1 MGDYENVFVEFY
13 FVRRACRIEC
23 LWWGRSTYFSD
34 VKVVKAEKKNEE
46 PRYKVW
52 LSNGFE
58 LKFYKDGG
66 WQKVDGNLQVLPSAL
81 QIDILPGNLLTY
93 VATQYPT
100 AEIVEAA
107 RYDWGYEVEL
117 NTAPLV
123 ELEFDNNGNVMQIDR
138 DWPGYLSEG
147 SRFSIRLLV

>member
-1 MGDYENVFVEFY
+1 MKTFLWSFILFAGLAGLSACDEDERVDYQYLPDSVHQFV
-13 FVRRACRIEC
+13 
-23 LWWGRSTYFSD
+23 STYFSD

-81 QIDILPGNLLTY
+81 QIP
-93 VATQYPT
+93 
-100 AEIVEAA
+100 
-107 RYDWGYEVEL
+107 
-117 NTAPLV
+117 
-123 ELEFDNNGNVMQIDR
+123 
-138 DWPGYLSEG
+138 
-147 SRFSIRLLV
+147 

>member
-1 MGDYENVFVEFY
+1 MKTFLWSFILFAGLAGLSACDEDERVDYQYLPVHQFV
-13 FVRRACRIEC
+13 
-23 LWWGRSTYFSD
+23 STYFSD

-46 PRYKVW
+46 PCYKVW

-66 WQKVDGNLQVLPSAL
+66 WQKVDGSLQVLPSAL

-100 AEIVEAA
+100 AGIVEAA

-123 ELEFDNNGNVMQIDR
+123 ELEFDNDGNVTQIDR
-138 DWPGYLSEG
+138 D
-147 SRFSIRLLV
+147 

>member
-1 MGDYENVFVEFY
+1 MKTFLWSFILFAGLAGLSACDEDERVDYQYLPDSVHQCV
-13 FVRRACRIEC
+13 
-23 LWWGRSTYFSD
+23 STYFSD

-100 AEIVEAA
+100 AGIVEAA

-123 ELEFDNNGNVMQIDR
+123 ELEFDNNGNVTQIDR
-138 DWPGYLSEG
+138 D
-147 SRFSIRLLV
+147 